1 MEDPHMSRK
10 LVKTT
15 ELDIDGRDYAL
26 TFYEQ
31 ETARGSKRFSCEVAL
46 DAGDRII
53 LDDDSMAGL
62 EWKLSRLG
70 PATVYSRV
78 LAARKPVAA

>member
-1 MEDPHMSRK
+1 MSRK
-10 LVKTT
+10 LVKATG
-15 ELDIDGRDYAL
+15 LDIDGREYAL

-31 ETARGSKRFSCEVAL
+31 ETARGATRFSCEVAL

-53 LDDDSMAGL
+53 LDDDSMTGL
-62 EWKLSRLG
+62 ECRVSRLA

-78 LAARKPVAA
+78 LAAKKSEAA